1 MHGTQRRWSAA
12 KTITLNYRASMAN
25 DNSPIEARLAAYIR
39 EECLP
44 KNDGV
49 ILSHETN
56 LFDAGIVD
64 SAGLISFLC
73 FIEKEFDVSI
83 PDEDLVPENFVSI
96 SRIAEYVSSHQ
107 QVPHE
112 RS

>member
-1 MHGTQRRWSAA
+1 MENDKSLLEA
-12 KTITLNYRASMAN
+12 TLAQ
-25 DNSPIEARLAAYIR
+25 YIR

-44 KNDGV
+44 RNDGV
-49 ILSHETN
+49 NLKYDTN

-73 FIEKEFDVSI
+73 FIEKEFEISI
-83 PDEDLVPENFVSI
+83 PDEDLLPENFVSI
-96 SRIAEYVSSHQ
+96 SRIAEYVLNHQ

-112 RS
+112 HT